1 MQRPLH
7 LVDAPGYLMVISLP
21 LSFMIFCC
29 FVVFVII
36 VVLFKVFY
44 WYSALSLFSQK
55 FISSS
60 HSLK

>member
-7 LVDAPGYLMVISLP
+7 LVDAPGYLMVSSLP
-21 LSFMIFCC
+21 LSFMISVVF
-29 FVVFVII
+29 VFVII

-44 WYSALSLFSQK
+44 WYSALKLFSQK

-60 HSLK
+60 HSLI